1 MSDAKRSAVNVVC
14 YAGHRA
20 EETPLRFYLGE
31 RCIEVLA
38 RISHQMDEPSL
49 DL

>member
-1 MSDAKRSAVNVVC
+1 MIGTFYRVQC
-14 YAGHRA
+14 PI
-20 EETPLRFYLGE
+20 EEPGCAYMVGWE
-31 RCIEVLA
+31 LA

>member
-1 MSDAKRSAVNVVC
+1 MSEASPKGQGQDAHSIHSHSYESR
-14 YAGHRA
+14 G
-20 EETPLRFYLGE
+20 
-31 RCIEVLA
+31 IVLA

>member
-1 MSDAKRSAVNVVC
+1 MVFAMASAMLELALTELLLGNAVN
-14 YAGHRA
+14 G
-20 EETPLRFYLGE
+20 
-31 RCIEVLA
+31 IIA